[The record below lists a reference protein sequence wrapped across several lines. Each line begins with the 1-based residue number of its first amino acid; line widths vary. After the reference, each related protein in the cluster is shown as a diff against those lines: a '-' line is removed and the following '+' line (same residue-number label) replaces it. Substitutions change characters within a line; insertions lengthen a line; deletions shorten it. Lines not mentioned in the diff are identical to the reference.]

1 MRTWARR
8 LTLGLVLAIP
18 SVSQGY
24 FLDQK
29 GNFDVRLRAYSQV
42 AILTEQAREAEGL
55 WPKGCDVPDPK
66 NPGRTIHLANCLDFS
81 PGDIASQRNFY
92 NPEFDAKLIDYFDW
106 SRNVPGLSL
115 ISPDDFKFR
124 FAWWGF
130 YDGIFDY
137 AASRWDDAR
146 RASPAARQA
155 LSDNPR
161 KESFGFNDENKNPRH
176 ILASRNRINELYL
189 DYTKGRVFF
198 RIGRQ
203 AISWGESDTIALL
216 DASNPFDL
224 TMGAPGFFMDVDE
237 ARIPLWTIRNTI
249 KLAEEAGPFSSIF
262 SDVYLVPGPI
272 DNTIPITTPSLF
284 GFPYSSPGADPQ
296 ASQIPVDVR
305 NLLHVNIVEVQPEKT
320 WSNSRWGA
328 RLTGIY
334 KRDYTVSGWFF
345 RTFPEQPTP
354 LLTGPNPLFDPNFKA
369 TLIDDRGFRTPVCL
383 GPDGNPI
390 KRGAGVTPAGR
401 TCSFAKPVVSLL
413 LRRLVSVAGASASW
427 FSQPLNGI
435 IRSELE
441 FFINQ
446 DAFIPHDNLNPRVQS
461 PAAAMAAKNGTFR
474 PNFIPKASYLRWT
487 VGYDRF
493 FFFRP
498 LNPTNSFVFVASHN
512 GSWNFTSD
520 HNHNFRNANTKPG
533 KRVSGPAGE
542 TEPDTNWEDEYEVE
556 HFFQFALQTDYVH
569 GRLSPRLVAI
579 LDPSGIFGFTA
590 TATIRITDYLL
601 FQPGFF
607 AVEGSRRSGLA
618 TFRDRDQFQL
628 RLTYQLN

>member
-1 MRTWARR
+1 MRTRARR
-8 LTLGLVLAIP
+8 LAVCLVLAVP
-18 SVSQGY
+18 SVSHAY
-24 FLDQK
+24 FLDKK

-42 AILTEQAREAEGL
+42 SILTEKAREAEGL
-55 WPKGCDVPDPK
+55 WPDGCTVPDPA
-66 NPGRTIHLANCLDFS
+66 NPRRTIHLDNCLDFS
-81 PGDIASQRNFY
+81 PGDVASQRNFY
-92 NPEFDAKLIDYFDW
+92 NPEFDAKLKDYTQWTHD
-106 SRNVPGLSL
+106 VPGLSL
-115 ISPDDFKFR
+115 IAPDDFKFR

-137 AASRWDDAR
+137 ADPQWNDAR

-161 KESFGFNDENKNPRH
+161 GESFNFNDENKNPRH

-198 RIGRQ
+198 RVGRQ
-203 AISWGESDTIALL
+203 ALSWGESDTIALL
-216 DASNPFDL
+216 DISNPFDL

-249 KLAEEAGPFSSIF
+249 KLADDLGPLSSVF

-272 DNTIPITTPSLF
+272 DNTIPISTPSLF
-284 GFPYSSPGADPQ
+284 GFPYSAPGADPQ

-305 NLLHVNIVEVQPEKT
+305 NLLHVNIVERLPEKN
-320 WSNSRWGA
+320 WANSRWGA
-328 RLTGIY
+328 RLTGILF
-334 KRDYTVSGWFF
+334 RDYTVSGWFF

-354 LLTGPNPLFDPNFKA
+354 YLTGPNPLFDPDFPQ

-383 GPDGNPI
+383 GPDGTRI
-390 KRGAGVTPAGR
+390 TSGAGKTPAGR

-413 LRRLVSVAGASASW
+413 FRRLVSVAGASASW
-427 FSQPLNGI
+427 FSNPLNGI
-435 IRSELE
+435 IRTEAE
-441 FFINQ
+441 YFIDQ
-446 DAFIPHDNLNPRVQS
+446 DAFIPSRNLNPRVQQ
-461 PAAAMAAKNGTFR
+461 PLPPGTRFV
-474 PNFIPKASYLRWT
+474 PNSIPKADYLRWT

-498 LNPTNSFVFVASHN
+498 LNPTNSFVFVMSHN
-512 GSWNFTSD
+512 GSWNVTSD
-520 HNHNFRNANTKPG
+520 DKHDFRNPNTKPG

-542 TEPDTNWEDEYEVE
+542 TQPDTNWEDEREFE
-556 HFFQFALQTDYVH
+556 HFFQMALQTDYLH
-569 GRLSPRLVAI
+569 GKLSPRVVAI
-579 LDPSGIFGFTA
+579 LDPSGIFGFTV
-590 TATIRITDYLL
+590 TATYRVTDYLL
-601 FQPGFF
+601 FSSGFY